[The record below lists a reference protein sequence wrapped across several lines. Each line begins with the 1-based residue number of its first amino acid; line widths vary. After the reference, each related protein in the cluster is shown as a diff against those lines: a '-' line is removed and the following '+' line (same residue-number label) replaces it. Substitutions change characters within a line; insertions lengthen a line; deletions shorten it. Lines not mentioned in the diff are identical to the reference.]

1 MMKKDG
7 FTLIEAVFVIMI
19 GGVLIPSILLGL
31 GMSVKR
37 NSDALAMYRNVAI
50 AESIMREEMD
60 EMIGLPYD
68 DSRLNTVTNRGFDVD
83 EDGFLVVYSVS
94 YVDDELDSSV
104 SDVGYKR
111 ISVQVSTP
119 DERTYTLNAIVT
131 SWQ

>member
-1 MMKKDG
+1 MKKDG

-119 DERTYTLNAIVT
+119 DERTYTLNAVVT